1 MILFYAA
8 SMFVTASYAW
18 AKLKDDSKG
27 YKGKLISNQEI
38 APNIREL
45 TIRLPKKRSFRLA
58 PGDYVFISFPNM
70 KGMENLT
77 LFQ

>member
-8 SMFVTASYAW
+8 SMFAASYAW

-38 APNIREL
+38 AR
-45 TIRLPKKRSFRLA
+45 
-58 PGDYVFISFPNM
+58 ISVN
-70 KGMENLT
+70 
-77 LFQ
+77 